1 MDHSEQLSTDALLRI
16 LGSLYP
22 NGDQLLS
29 SFLYG
34 MPGAP
39 HWQRRI
45 GAEIFVREHLYIEAL
60 LFMRRHG
67 APFLRDISIGSLWS
81 MVTSFVTDHYAYIS
95 EGRLALSPD
104 VSLAQQTSPR
114 GLAALSH
121 ALLRSSLFNPT
132 NEITLYPLVPVMVRD
147 RFQSC
152 HFALTESDGL
162 AASLERFGVRPTSLL
177 PAQFPPIEGLAG
189 LPKPTSN
196 WLCVSAPDPLVAR
209 KRACATLGALA
220 LTPIRRERYLQ
231 TGRSMHGGYC
241 TISAEAVSCSPAA
254 EAMMPRISSDIILT
268 QADHPWLEILSAL
281 FDSAE
286 LAQKSYL
293 RALEYFHRA
302 WFDDPRERFPTL
314 CMCLDSLVGAQH
326 RHTKA
331 AVDFVIS
338 TIDEPIDQE
347 RLRLLMKLRGAV
359 VHGAAPDVY
368 ESEHYEAYYYRYGEN
383 PISDLELVVARCLRQ
398 GIFGGKLTAHPDPHA
413 EIVNQQQALGR
424 LPLNMR
430 GRSIVADD

>member
-1 MDHSEQLSTDALLRI
+1 MSQA
-16 LGSLYP
+16 
-22 NGDQLLS
+22 
-29 SFLYG
+29 
-34 MPGAP
+34 M
-39 HWQRRI
+39 
-45 GAEIFVREHLYIEAL
+45 
-60 LFMRRHG
+60 
-67 APFLRDISIGSLWS
+67 
-81 MVTSFVTDHYAYIS
+81 
-95 EGRLALSPD
+95 
-104 VSLAQQTSPR
+104 
-114 GLAALSH
+114 
-121 ALLRSSLFNPT
+121 LRSSLFNPI
-132 NEITLYPLVPVMVRD
+132 NEVTLYPLVPVMVRD
-147 RFQSC
+147 RFQSR
-152 HFALTESDGL
+152 HFALTGSDGL
-162 AASLERFGVRPTSLL
+162 ATSLDGFGIHPTSLL

-196 WLCVSAPDPLVAR
+196 WLCVNAPDPLVAR
-209 KRACATLGALA
+209 KRACAALGALA

-241 TISAEAVSCSPAA
+241 TISARAVSCSPAT
-254 EAMMPRISSDIILT
+254 EPMTPRISSDIILT
-268 QADHPWLEILSAL
+268 RADHPWLEILSAL

-286 LAQKSYL
+286 LAQKSHV

-314 CMCLDSLVGAQH
+314 CMSLDSLVSAQH

-331 AVDFVIS
+331 AVDFVRS
-338 TIDEPIDQE
+338 TIDEPVDQD
-347 RLRLLMKLRGAV
+347 RLHLLMKLRGAV

-368 ESEHYEAYYYRYGEN
+368 ESEHYEAYYYSYGEN

-413 EIVNQQQALGR
+413 EIVKQQQALGR